1 MGKPPTETDL
11 LLEFESRRLRGD
23 YKEYVKARRNNYFAT
38 IQTFPRIWEC
48 FLILDECWMRD
59 FEDLQRLRDTKQM
72 FPLIL
77 FMNAHA
83 KIRIAFELAISCC
96 LGEGWDILRSAIES
110 YAHGHKLTREPHL
123 QKVWIEKDDGKEQ
136 AEAFKDAFE
145 RNKKAN
151 LFPSRHGLDRL
162 HVYWSQFSEW
172 GTHTTVGSMGHKF
185 QSKENESDVQWKLI
199 YTGADPV
206 LTATSLTLMLYAS
219 RLMEDGFFHCHQ
231 DRLQFD
237 LSLSGMRRRF
247 EREMQK
253 LRQDIIRRFKL
264 KPPSIWP

>member
-11 LLEFESRRLRGD
+11 LLPFEIQRLRGD
-23 YKEYVKARRNNYFAT
+23 YKAYVKMKRNNYFAT
-38 IQTFPRIWEC
+38 LQKLPGIWEC
-48 FLILDECWMRD
+48 FLILDECWMHE
-59 FEDLQRLRDTKQM
+59 FEDLQRLRDTMQM

-83 KIRIAFELAISCC
+83 KVRIAFELAFSMC
-96 LGEGWDILRSAIES
+96 LGEGWDILRGGIES
-110 YAHGHKLTREPHL
+110 YAHAHKLTREPHL
-123 QKVWIEKDDGKEQ
+123 QNVWIEKDDGKQ
-136 AEAFKDAFE
+136 QSEAFKDAFE
-145 RNKKAN
+145 RNKKTN

-162 HVYWSQFSEW
+162 HNYWSQFSEL

-185 QSKENESDVQWKLI
+185 ESHESATDVQWKLI

-206 LTATSLTLMLYAS
+206 LTATSLMSMLYAA

-237 LSLSGMRRRF
+237 LRLSGLRTKF
-247 EREMQK
+247 EREMQM
-253 LRQDIIRRFKL
+253 LRKDIIRRFKL